1 MAISNGI
8 YLILS
13 GNFEVMHSTYLL
25 IGGNLG
31 NRPLMLSQALKL
43 IRERIGRIV
52 LRSSVYETE
61 PWGFEDS
68 RQFLNQAIKV
78 ETPLSPAALL
88 SAILQIELVLGR
100 IRHGDQYA
108 SRVIDID
115 ILFYDDLIISLKHL
129 TVPHPLMHTRRFVLV
144 PLAEIA
150 PNLLHPVLDLSI
162 QQLLVQCPDQN
173 LVIPVEIEP
182 EYGLTPKPRRDR

>member
-1 MAISNGI
+1 
-8 YLILS
+8 
-13 GNFEVMHSTYLL
+13 MHSAFLL

-43 IRERIGRIV
+43 IRDRVGRIL

-68 RQFLNQAIKV
+68 RQFLNQVIKV
-78 ETPLSPAALL
+78 QTSLSPSELL

-100 IRHGDQYA
+100 IRHGDKYA

-129 TVPHPLMHTRRFVLV
+129 TIPHPLMHTRRFVLV
-144 PLAEIA
+144 PMAEIA
-150 PNLLHPVLDLSI
+150 PDLLHPVLDMTI
-162 QQLLVQCPDQN
+162 EQLLSHCPDQN
-173 LVIPVEIEP
+173 MVMAVEVEP
-182 EYGLTPKPRRDR
+182 EYGLTPKPRRDK